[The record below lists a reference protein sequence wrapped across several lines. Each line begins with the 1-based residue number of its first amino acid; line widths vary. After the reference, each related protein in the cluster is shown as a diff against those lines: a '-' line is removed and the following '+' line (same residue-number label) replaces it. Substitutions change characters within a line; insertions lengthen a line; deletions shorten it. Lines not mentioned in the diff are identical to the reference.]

1 MWKRSLSLLSVL
13 FLSACQLPFSPTVA
27 PVARTH
33 YLPPEY
39 DPIQGLMISE
49 HLASF
54 PNGQV
59 LLKTLLEQDLDIWFL
74 SANAQS
80 VAATQEILNTRFG
93 VASAQMERF
102 KALPIA
108 TQTVWARDWAPLFTF
123 STTASQQVGL
133 LDFRYYPDRPVDD
146 AVAHNLLAFLKH
158 SAQDISLSTLF
169 PKLQYEQL
177 PVDVE
182 LEGGNLMCTRQNCFM
197 TEEVLQR
204 IQNRSGQ
211 AGDPAQIVFEL
222 EKYLEQEVWIVP
234 RIPSE
239 STGHIDIWAKF
250 LRADRVIIGEISS
263 ESLNQVPDFQR
274 EKYLAVQA
282 FLEEQATG
290 QKADGSES
298 PMALASILKRE
309 EPGVQILRV
318 PMPTPGVYQGTD
330 VFRTYTNS
338 LLLNEVAIVPRYGQG
353 SRARIGNR
361 QLNLQQEA
369 RVQELYE
376 EAGFQVIWIPADNLI
391 RDGGAWHCVSMQIPR
406 LPEVS

>member
-1 MWKRSLSLLSVL
+1 M
-13 FLSACQLPFSPTVA
+13 FLGACQLPFAPTVA
-27 PVARTH
+27 PVARNH

-39 DPIQGLMISE
+39 EPIQGLLISE

-59 LLKTLLEQDLDIWFL
+59 LLKTLLEQNLDIWFL
-74 SANAQS
+74 SANAQNI
-80 VAATQEILNTRFG
+80 AATQEILSARFG
-93 VASAQMERF
+93 IASDQMARF
-102 KALPIA
+102 KPLPIA

-123 STTASQQVGL
+123 STLAPDQVGL
-133 LDFRYYPDRPVDD
+133 MDFRYYPDRPVDD
-146 AVAHNLLAFLKH
+146 AVAQNMLHFLNT
-158 SAQDISLSTLF
+158 SATNPALSELF
-169 PKLQYEQL
+169 PKLRYEQL
-177 PVDVE
+177 PVNVE
-182 LEGGNLMCTRQNCFM
+182 LEGGNLMCTRENCFM

-204 IQNRSGQ
+204 IENRTGKT
-211 AGDPAQIVFEL
+211 GDAEQVVFEL

-250 LRADRVIIGEISS
+250 LSRDRVIIGEIST
-263 ESLNQVPDFQR
+263 ESLNQVPEFQR

-290 QKADGSES
+290 LKADGSES
-298 PMALASILKRE
+298 PQALASVLKRE
-309 EPGVQILRV
+309 EPEIQILRI
-318 PMPTPGVYQGTD
+318 PMPTPGVYQGSD

-338 LLLNEVAIVPRYGQG
+338 LLLNQVAIVPRYGQG

-369 RVQELYE
+369 RVQALYE

-406 LPEVS
+406 LPN